1 MKYTIH
7 GFSQPVMESLSMD
20 VVDALLLRYFVDF
33 KDSGRMI
40 KQLIDGDYYYWLK
53 YENVI
58 KEYPTLKFK
67 KDTIYRRYKKMSKK
81 NVLKHGTIKNKFGTY
96 SYFTL
101 GEKYIDLISSPLDS
115 RGVGLKSEGVGHAS
129 VGGTDLNPVHI
140 NPSTKYNH
148 LNNKEDFS
156 KVVRFYEENISST
169 LKGYTI
175 EVLTNLYNDFD
186 ENPAPIICAMKIA
199 VKKEARNLNYIEKI
213 LIDWLEHGLKTE
225 EEIEGYLKDRNN
237 RGGKKTG
244 SNKSNNQEGY
254 TRGPDKETL
263 RLEEF
268 AKEKG
273 LITEG
278 RVQDIECDF

>member
-7 GFSQPVMESLSMD
+7 GFSQLVMESLGMD

-40 KQLIDGDYYYWLK
+40 KQFIDEDYYYWLK

-67 KDTIYRRYKKMSKK
+67 KDTVYRRYKKMSKK
-81 NVLKHGTIKNKFGTY
+81 NILKHETIKNQYGTY

-101 GEKYIDLISSPLDS
+101 GEEYIDLISSPGDS
-115 RGVGLKSEGVGHAS
+115 KGVGLKSEGVGHAS
-129 VGGTDLNPVHI
+129 VGGTDLNPEHI
-140 NPSTKYNH
+140 NPSTKHNP

-156 KVVRFYEENISST
+156 KVIRFYEENISPS

-175 EVLTNLYNDFD
+175 EVLTNLYNDFN
-186 ENPAPIICAMKIA
+186 ENPAPIILAMKIA
-199 VKKEARNLNYIEKI
+199 VKKEARNLKYIEKI
-213 LIDWLEHGLKTE
+213 LMDWLEHGVKTE
-225 EEIEGYLKDRNN
+225 EEIERYLKDRNN

-244 SNKSNNQEGY
+244 SNKSNNGEGY
-254 TRGPDKETL
+254 TKGPDKETL
-263 RLEEF
+263 RLEEL

-273 LITEG
+273 LIPPGEI
-278 RVQDIECDF
+278 QDIECDF